1 MTHALSLDV
10 AGVSASGKPFMVVK
24 CQKSRYN
31 SDKTKLTVMSQ
42 ITQSI
47 LSAVRALPEG
57 GLLSPRE
64 FLHIGSRAAVDQA
77 LTRLARGG
85 QLLRVG
91 RGAYAAP
98 VQGRFGPRPPST
110 EALVQAIQDVSG
122 ETIVP
127 TGAAEANALGLT
139 TQVPTREVFFTS
151 GRSRTLQL
159 GSRSVEFK
167 HGNRL
172 QLLLGRRPAG
182 MAIRALS
189 WLGPD
194 QGAAVMEG
202 LRSKLPSAEW
212 AAMSSVRA
220 IMPSWMAKAVGALM
234 THG

>member
-1 MTHALSLDV
+1 MLL
-10 AGVSASGKPFMVVK
+10 K
-24 CQKSRYN
+24 CQKVSYN
-31 SDKTKLTVMSQ
+31 SDKTNSTVMSQ

-57 GLLSPRE
+57 GLLSPKE

-77 LTRLARGG
+77 LTRLARDG

-98 VQGRFGPRPPST
+98 VQGRFGSRPPST
-110 EALVQAIQDVSG
+110 EAVVQAIQDVSG

-139 TQVPTREVFFTS
+139 TQVPTREVFITS

-159 GSRSVEFK
+159 GNRSVELR

-194 QGAAVMEG
+194 QGVAVMEG
-202 LRSKLPSAEW
+202 LHSKLPSAEW
-212 AAMSSVRA
+212 AAMRSARA
-220 IMPSWMAKAVGALM
+220 AMPSWMARAVGSLT

>member
-1 MTHALSLDV
+1 
-10 AGVSASGKPFMVVK
+10 
-24 CQKSRYN
+24 
-31 SDKTKLTVMSQ
+31 MSQ
-42 ITQSI
+42 ITHSI
-47 LSAVRALPEG
+47 LSAARALPEG
-57 GLLSPRE
+57 GLLSPKE

-77 LTRLARGG
+77 LTRLARDG

-98 VQGRFGPRPPST
+98 VQGRFGSRPPST
-110 EALVQAIQDVSG
+110 EAVVQAIQDVSG

-139 TQVPTREVFFTS
+139 TQVPTREVFITS

-159 GSRSVEFK
+159 GNRSVELR

-194 QGAAVMEG
+194 QGVAVMEG
-202 LRSKLPSAEW
+202 LHSKLPSAEW
-212 AAMSSVRA
+212 AAMRSARA
-220 IMPSWMAKAVGALM
+220 AMPSWMARAVGSLT

>member
-10 AGVSASGKPFMVVK
+10 AGVAASGKPFMVVK
-24 CQKSRYN
+24 CQKNKYD
-31 SDKTKLTVMSQ
+31 SDKTKLTAMSQ

>member
-1 MTHALSLDV
+1 MLSRF
-10 AGVSASGKPFMVVK
+10 FMLLK
-24 CQKSRYN
+24 CQKVSYN
-31 SDKTKLTVMSQ
+31 SDKTNSTVMSQ

-57 GLLSPRE
+57 GLLSPKE

-77 LTRLARGG
+77 LTRLARDG

-98 VQGRFGPRPPST
+98 VQGRFGSRPPST
-110 EALVQAIQDVSG
+110 EAVVQAIEVVSG

-127 TGAAEANALGLT
+127 SGAAEANALGLT

-151 GRSRTLQL
+151 GHSRTLQL
-159 GSRSVEFK
+159 GSRSVELK

-194 QGAAVMEG
+194 QGVAVMEG
-202 LRSKLPSAEW
+202 LHSKLPSAEW
-212 AAMSSVRA
+212 AAMRSARA
-220 IMPSWMAKAVGALM
+220 TMPSWMAKAVGAM
-234 THG
+234 TTHG